1 MSDIRLPKNR
11 LNLNC
16 SLVPENLNFKN
27 YKYEIALLKKEK
39 LSILLKEYDKEVLY
53 LNSEI
58 HNNKMSNIEVSG
70 KIVDIL
76 KEKNLNKDQIIEECW
91 DIFYQIFFLLN
102 KI

>member
-1 MSDIRLPKNR
+1 MSNIRLPKNR

-16 SLVPENLNFKN
+16 GLISENLYFKN
-27 YKYEIALLKKEK
+27 YKYEISLLKKEK
-39 LSILLKEYDKEVLY
+39 LSIILKEYDKEILY
-53 LNSEI
+53 FNSEI
-58 HNNKMSNIEVSG
+58 NNNKMSNIEVSG

-91 DIFYQIFFLLN
+91 DILFQISFLLN

>member
-1 MSDIRLPKNR
+1 MNDIRLPKNR

-16 SLVPENLNFKN
+16 NLIPENLNFKN
-27 YKYEIALLKKEK
+27 YKYEIALFKKEN
-39 LSILLKEYDKEVLY
+39 LSIILKEYDKEVLY

-76 KEKNLNKDQIIEECW
+76 KEKNLNKDQTIEECW
-91 DIFYQIFFLLN
+91 DILYQISFLLN

>member
-11 LNLNC
+11 LNLYC

-70 KIVDIL
+70 KVVDIL

-91 DIFYQIFFLLN
+91 DILYQISFLLN